1 MMVTVLPANSGCC
14 PPTGP
19 VKNGDATRH
28 SATATTNALITLTFP
43 HPPAGSRKDGTVG
56 SQVNVSVLY
65 GCRCRLPLGTD
76 VDKAAAAPWRSLS
89 PPTVGARPPVGGR
102 TLICHK
108 R

>member
-14 PPTGP
+14 PATGP

-65 GCRCRLPLGTD
+65 DSRYRLPLAAKGRSATSRRGTYTLMSKGVSAD
-76 VDKAAAAPWRSLS
+76 GDAGRSS
-89 PPTVGARPPVGGR
+89 T
-102 TLICHK
+102 
-108 R
+108 